1 MGAEIWP
8 LLLALLVVVALGIAL
23 LRSNRTLLAAR
34 KENLRLLGEL
44 DLHHQ
49 AFDLLQ
55 EGLLLIAPD
64 SSLLYANPAAVALAG
79 AGRAPVP
86 GESLSLGDFLP
97 PPLSSAVGYGDP
109 EETTRRIVELGEG
122 EEGRVLELTGGPDGR
137 GGRVLLLRDLR
148 GPAAVDRKRRD
159 FVANASHEL
168 QTPIAALIGLLDLCE
183 EADPELRRELLKRA
197 RRNAQGLAS
206 LTRGLLGL
214 ARAEDPAWRP
224 TPREQRVVE
233 VFARVRERLG
243 GRLPEGLLQE
253 HCVPDLRVLVDPTAL
268 ETVLANLVDNALAY
282 APGSTVEL
290 RAAAGVEGGVS
301 IEVED
306 HGPGIA
312 PEILPRIFERF
323 FRGDPARSREG
334 GGTGLGLAIV
344 RNLVGRMGG
353 RIAVRSRPGEG
364 TLFRVEL
371 PASPGRPLPGAGQ
384 ASFS

>member
-159 FVANASHEL
+159 FVANALRKKSCVCG
-168 QTPIAALIGLLDLCE
+168 PMRPAARSKSRSNG
-183 EADPELRRELLKRA
+183 
-197 RRNAQGLAS
+197 AS
-206 LTRGLLGL
+206 
-214 ARAEDPAWRP
+214 ARATTASAGAGGKDSIRP
-224 TPREQRVVE
+224 RTTDAG
-233 VFARVRERLG
+233 ARV
-243 GRLPEGLLQE
+243 
-253 HCVPDLRVLVDPTAL
+253 
-268 ETVLANLVDNALAY
+268 
-282 APGSTVEL
+282 S
-290 RAAAGVEGGVS
+290 
-301 IEVED
+301 
-306 HGPGIA
+306 
-312 PEILPRIFERF
+312 
-323 FRGDPARSREG
+323 
-334 GGTGLGLAIV
+334 
-344 RNLVGRMGG
+344 
-353 RIAVRSRPGEG
+353 RIAVSRKAHFRLSASTRTTPSAPRIASTRPGK
-364 TLFRVEL
+364 
-371 PASPGRPLPGAGQ
+371 PAPLPRSTIRRAPGGRSGKSCAESSMWRRQ
-384 ASFS
+384 RSSRLASETRLIRRRQRRRRAA